1 MVRTKIIAR
10 IGFDQRRQAA
20 RPRTRVKPVAVIRP
34 PGQRRVPGQ
43 QIGVE
48 NIEGRIHNRTF
59 KIKKM
64 LLAEPKN
71 VEVKKRSLVLQKMV
85 VKRETIFPA
94 EVRRTYY

>member
-10 IGFDQRRQAA
+10 IGFNQRRQAA

>member
-20 RPRTRVKPVAVIRP
+20 RPRTRVKPVALIRP

-43 QIGVE
+43 RIGVE

>member
-43 QIGVE
+43 RIGVE

-59 KIKKM
+59 KIKKN
-64 LLAEPKN
+64 AASRA
-71 VEVKKRSLVLQKMV
+71 KKC
-85 VKRETIFPA
+85 
-94 EVRRTYY
+94 